1 MHGQQLVAALIEQ
14 GVSIAIEGPE
24 GRTLRLLPATAL
36 MANLQQQ
43 AVPRYREVVAAL
55 QVEQRYQ
62 EVVAWLLAHED
73 PAVVDRLVV
82 LLPQV
87 PRTGGIP
94 LLRYRATAPRAG
106 ACLCCGEPLTEPVPP
121 GVAGRCRPCRIA
133 TGLAIARVRE
143 GAPV

>member
-1 MHGQQLVAALIEQ
+1 MHGQQLVAELIEQ

-24 GRTLRLLPATAL
+24 GRTLRLLPAAAL
-36 MANLQQQ
+36 MADLQQQ
-43 AVPRYREVVAAL
+43 AIPRYREVVAAL

-87 PRTGGIP
+87 PRMGRLP
-94 LLRYRATAPRAG
+94 LLRYRPTVPRPG
-106 ACLCCGEPLTEPVPP
+106 ACLCCGEPLTEPVPS
-121 GVAGRCRPCRIA
+121 G
-133 TGLAIARVRE
+133 
-143 GAPV
+143 

>member
-1 MHGQQLVAALIEQ
+1 MHGQQLVAELIEQ

-36 MANLQQQ
+36 MAELQQQ
-43 AVPRYREVVAAL
+43 AVP
-55 QVEQRYQ
+55 RYQ

-87 PRTGGIP
+87 PRTGRLP
-94 LLRYRATAPRAG
+94 LLRYRATAPRPG
-106 ACLCCGEPLTEPVPP
+106 ACLCCGAPRTETAPA
-121 GVAGRCRPCRIA
+121 GTAGRCPPCRIA
-133 TGLAIARVRE
+133 TRLAIARVRE

>member
-1 MHGQQLVAALIEQ
+1 MHGQQLVAELIEQ

-36 MANLQQQ
+36 MAEQQQQ
-43 AVPRYREVVAAL
+43 AVARYREVVTAL

-62 EVVAWLLAHED
+62 EVIVWLLAHED

-87 PRTGGIP
+87 PRTGRLP

-106 ACLCCGEPLTEPVPP
+106 ACLCCGEPLTDPVPP
-121 GVAGRCRPCRIA
+121 GTAGRCRPCQIA
-133 TGLAIARVRE
+133 TRLAIARVRE

>member
-1 MHGQQLVAALIEQ
+1 MHGQQLVAELIEQ

-36 MANLQQQ
+36 MADLQQQ
-43 AVPRYREVVAAL
+43 AVARYREVVAAL
-55 QVEQRYQ
+55 QVVQRYQ

-87 PRTGGIP
+87 PRTGRLP
-94 LLRYRATAPRAG
+94 LLRYRATAPRPG
-106 ACLCCGEPLTEPVPP
+106 ACLCCGEPLPEPALR
-121 GVAGRCRPCRIA
+121 GTAGRCRPCRTA
-133 TGLAIARVRE
+133 TRLAIARVRE